1 MQVVSVEITPKNVQL
16 IEPDDFDSHRAAIFS
31 GVKDAVTSLF
41 PKAHGGVR
49 MELQD
54 VDYDGPDDFTP
65 QEQKDAILSN
75 KFLTRKLRGTVRLV
89 DEKSG
94 DVLDQQHTTLMH
106 VPWLSPR
113 GTFIHGGNDYAP
125 IHQMRLVPGPYAR
138 TLANGQFEV
147 QLNAKPGTGAGYRV
161 LLEPDTAQ
169 YKLRVGPQ
177 MHAHLYSVLHDMGV
191 PDPELEAS
199 WGKDILA
206 RNKAKYNPKALG
218 QVYGRLVPAKEQNP
232 AATPAEQAQQ
242 LQAAFQRTQ
251 LLASTVRSNLAA
263 MLDRVK
269 QASVQADLRAS
280 DAHDADDVSS
290 IFNPDL
296 TPEDLRENVN
306 ALHGKAGP
314 ALAGGAWPDKWST
327 QQDNL
332 GWLSWYDQYHHGRRT
347 DDDRSQ
353 IQRWLRFRRLQL
365 PRFINAPSPRRAFA
379 LRNWAIDPEK
389 LLDGDALTKLK
400 TDMQAYKEDKWREWM
415 AKSAS
420 FTADDLQAIAQYLND
435 HAGANISTTDSAE
448 RIEEQIMLFVSGD
461 MTPANMA
468 MMQVAALPVTKM
480 AALAFLVRND
490 QTLDIFS
497 PDQLSVTVKSASTSV
512 TISDPEQ
519 LDTLSSFI
527 SCA

>member
-1 MQVVSVEITPKNVQL
+1 MEITPKNVQL
-16 IEPDDFDSHRAAIFS
+16 FEPDDFDAQRASIFS

-41 PKAHGGVR
+41 PKSHGGVR
-49 MELQD
+49 MELD
-54 VDYDGPDDFTP
+54 NVGYEGPEDFSP

-138 TLANGQFEV
+138 TLSNGQFEV
-147 QLNAKPGTGAGYRV
+147 QFNAKPGTGAGYRV

-191 PDPELEAS
+191 PDEDLEAS

-218 QVYGRLVPAKEQNP
+218 QVYGRLVPSKEQNP
-232 AATPAEQAQQ
+232 NASPAEQAAQ
-242 LQAAFQRTQ
+242 LHAAFERTQ
-251 LLASTVRSNLAA
+251 MLASTVRQNLAA
-263 MLDRVK
+263 MLDRAK
-269 QASVQADLRAS
+269 QASVQKELRGTDTDDAADLSAL
-280 DAHDADDVSS
+280 
-290 IFNPDL
+290 FTPDL
-296 TPEDLRENVN
+296 TPSDLRENVN

-314 ALAGGAWPDKWST
+314 ALAGGAWPDRWST

-347 DDDRSQ
+347 EDDRAQ

-365 PRFINAPSPRRAFA
+365 PRFINSPSPRRAFA

-389 LLDGDALTKLK
+389 LFSGESLDKLK
-400 TDMQAYKEDKWREWM
+400 TEMQAYKADKWREWM

-420 FTADDLQAIAQYLND
+420 LSVGDLQAIADYLNKN
-435 HAGANISTTDSAE
+435 AGANIITDGSAE
-448 RIEEQIMLFVSGD
+448 QIESSIMAFISGD
-461 MTPANMA
+461 MTPGNAA
-468 MMQVAALPVTKM
+468 MLQASELPITKM
-480 AALAFLVRND
+480 AALACLIRND
-490 QTLDIFS
+490 ELLDITS
-497 PDQLSVTVKSASTSV
+497 PDEVSVTIKKANVSVTVSA
-512 TISDPEQ
+512 PEL
-519 LDTLSSFI
+519 LDALSSFI
-527 SCA
+527 SCE